1 MSLWWFLFEWVVVFE
16 IDFVIVVVSVRMDS
30 GA

>member
-1 MSLWWFLFEWVVVFE
+1 MSLWWFLFEWIVVLE
-16 IDFVIVVVSVRMDS
+16 IDCVIVMVSVRMES

>member
-1 MSLWWFLFEWVVVFE
+1 MSLWWLLFEWIVVLE
-16 IDFVIVVVSVRMDS
+16 IDCVIVVVSVRMDS

>member
-1 MSLWWFLFEWVVVFE
+1 MSLWWFLFEWIVVLE
-16 IDFVIVVVSVRMDS
+16 IDCVIVVVSVRMDS